1 MQAKMGPV
9 VLFGSGEIAASAQ
22 AVYDQIMQPLRPPVR
37 VSVLETPA
45 GFQLNSADVAG
56 AVADYIREHLPNY
69 RPQVSVVAARKR
81 GTPYSP
87 DDPVIVAPL
96 LTSQV
101 IFLGPGSP
109 TYAARQL
116 RGSLA
121 WQIAQA
127 RHRMGHALVLASA
140 ATIAASAWAIP
151 VYEIYKVGQE
161 LHWQPGLDLF
171 GAFGLSIVF
180 VPHWNNNE
188 GGEKHDTSRCFMG
201 QPRFEA
207 LLRLLPPGLTIVGI
221 DEYTALIVDPEEGA
235 CRVLGAGAVTLVR
248 PNGDERYETG
258 QMIPCDALG
267 DFVRPAL
274 EDGLPP
280 EVLAMIAAAEA
291 ELAQPL
297 EPPAE
302 VLALVAERQ
311 AARAARDWAASD
323 RLRDAIRV
331 LGWEV
336 RDAREGPELSPR
348 SP

>member
-1 MQAKMGPV
+1 MQARMGPV

-22 AVYDQIMQPLRPPVR
+22 PVYDQIMQPLRPPVR

-81 GTPYSP
+81 DTPYSP
-87 DDPVIVAPL
+87 DDPAIVAPL

-116 RGSLA
+116 HGSLA
-121 WQIAQA
+121 WQIVQA
-127 RHRMGHALVLASA
+127 RHRLGHALILASA

-151 VYEIYKVGQE
+151 VYEIYKVGEE

-171 GAFGLSIVF
+171 GVFGLPIVF

-201 QPRFEA
+201 LPRFEA
-207 LLRLLPPGLTIVGI
+207 LLRLLPDGLTIVGI
-221 DEYTALIVDPEEGA
+221 DEYTALIMDPELGA
-235 CRVLGAGAVTLVR
+235 CRVLGAGGVTLAR
-248 PNGDERYETG
+248 PDGHQRFEAG
-258 QMIPCDALG
+258 QMIPCAALG
-267 DFVRPAL
+267 AFQRPAL
-274 EDGLPP
+274 EEGLPT

-291 ELAQPL
+291 ELAQPQ

-302 VLALVAERQ
+302 VLALAAQRQ
-311 AARAARDWAASD
+311 DARARRDWAASD
-323 RLRDAIRV
+323 RLRDAIHA

-336 RDAREGPELSPR
+336 RDTRAGPDLSPLA
-348 SP
+348 